1 MMFTKRKTGR
11 LPEVSSFDTF
21 RIMGAV
27 PVAPSNLFKLL
38 SSKSHV
44 LLYPGGMR
52 EALHRKGEEYKL
64 FWPEQSEFVR
74 MAARF
79 GAKIVPFGAV
89 GEDDLGQVVIDYDDL
104 VKIPYFKSEIESL
117 TNEALQL
124 RSGASGEVAN
134 QQVHMP
140 GILPK
145 VPGRFYYYFGKPI
158 ETEGRKLEL
167 KDREKS
173 QELYIEVQSEVER
186 CIAYLKEKRESDPYR
201 SILSRLLYQATHGFT
216 SDIPTFEI

>member
-1 MMFTKRKTGR
+1 MYYTPYRY
-11 LPEVSSFDTF
+11 
-21 RIMGAV
+21 A
-27 PVAPSNLFKLL
+27 LFY
-38 SSKSHV
+38 S
-44 LLYPGGMR
+44 P
-52 EALHRKGEEYKL
+52 L
-64 FWPEQSEFVR
+64 F
-74 MAARF
+74 
-79 GAKIVPFGAV
+79 IV
-89 GEDDLGQVVIDYDDL
+89 
-104 VKIPYFKSEIESL
+104 KC
-117 TNEALQL
+117 

-158 ETEGRKLEL
+158 ETEGMFFPCAYFIDGNTHEVCDGKFCFANFNLLRYCLTGRKLEL

-173 QELYIEVQSEVER
+173 QELYFEVQSEVER